1 MSWLTSAFRRLPG
14 GPSNLLRRSFSILAA
29 GLALLLW
36 GISPAAA
43 ARSAA
48 IVLDAAT
55 GAVLYEDDADGP
67 RYPASTT
74 KIMTLYLLFEA
85 IDAKRISFDTRF
97 PVSVRASN
105 QDPTKLGLKPGETIA
120 VRDIILGL
128 VTKSANDAAV
138 VAAEGLAGTEPAF
151 AAKMTEK
158 ARQLGMSNTLFRNA
172 SGLPD
177 PQQKTTARDLALL
190 ARAMIKNFPHHYHFF
205 DTPSFTYNGITHAN
219 HNRLNNWYEGA
230 DGLKTGYIRA
240 SGFNLV
246 TSAKRDN
253 RRLIGVVLGGV
264 SPGSRDQEMARLL
277 DAAFI
282 RTDSETI
289 IRHASAPRAKETK
302 VAEAK
307 ASRTK
312 LAKIAR
318 AEAPRAE
325 PARSEPARAT
335 TAVARTNGW
344 GIQVGAFSQTDA
356 ARKATAQATK
366 LAPTF
371 LADAT
376 ADVVPHATKKGQM
389 YRARLIGIS
398 ETDARKACKALK
410 RKMECVP
417 LAPAEILRSTSTA
430 SAAPASS

>member
-1 MSWLTSAFRRLPG
+1 M
-14 GPSNLLRRSFSILAA
+14 
-29 GLALLLW
+29 
-36 GISPAAA
+36 
-43 ARSAA
+43 
-48 IVLDAAT
+48 DAAT
-55 GAVLYEDDADGP
+55 GAVLYEDDADAQ
-67 RYPASTT
+67 RYPASLT

-85 IDAKRISFDTRF
+85 VDAKRVTFDTRF
-97 PVSVRASN
+97 PVSARAAN

-138 VAAEGLAGTEPAF
+138 VAAEGLAGSEPAF

-158 ARQLGMSNTLFRNA
+158 ARQLGMQNTLFRNA

-177 PQQKTTARDLALL
+177 PQQKTTARDLGML
-190 ARAMIKNFPHHYHFF
+190 ARAMLKNFPHHYHFF

-253 RRLIGVVLGGV
+253 RRLIGVVMGGI

-282 RTDSETI
+282 RTDNDTI
-289 IRHASAPRAKETK
+289 IRHASAPRAKPEAK
-302 VAEAK
+302 VAKVELVQTKPKGSKAAK
-307 ASRTK
+307 V
-312 LAKIAR
+312 AR
-318 AEAPRAE
+318 AEAAPRT
-325 PARSEPARAT
+325 EPARAET
-335 TAVARTNGW
+335 TIAKTGGW

-356 ARKATAQATK
+356 ARKATEQAAK

-371 LADAT
+371 LGDAT
-376 ADVVPHATKKGQM
+376 ADVAAHSTKKGQM

-410 RKMECVP
+410 KKMECVP
-417 LAPAEILRSTSTA
+417 LGPAELMRATSTA
-430 SAAPASS
+430 SAAGTNS

>member
-1 MSWLTSAFRRLPG
+1 
-14 GPSNLLRRSFSILAA
+14 LLRRSFSILVA
-29 GLALLLW
+29 GLALLLC
-36 GISPAAA
+36 GIGPAAA

-48 IVLDAAT
+48 IVMDAAT
-55 GAVLYEDDADGP
+55 GAVLYEDDADAQ
-67 RYPASTT
+67 RYPASLT

-85 IDAKRISFDTRF
+85 VDAKRVTFDTRF

-105 QDPTKLGLKPGETIA
+105 QDPTKLGLKPGETIT

-138 VAAEGLAGTEPAF
+138 VAAEGLGGSEPAF
-151 AAKMTEK
+151 AAKMTDK
-158 ARQLGMSNTLFRNA
+158 ARQLGMQNTLFRNA

-177 PQQKTTARDLALL
+177 PQQKTTARDLAVL
-190 ARAMIKNFPHHYHFF
+190 ARAMLKNFPHHYHFF

-253 RRLIGVVLGGV
+253 RRLIGVVMGGI
-264 SPGSRDQEMARLL
+264 SPGSRDHEMARLL

-282 RTDSETI
+282 RTDNDTV
-289 IRHASAPRAKETK
+289 IRHASAPRAKPDAK
-302 VAEAK
+302 VAKVELASKPKGGK
-307 ASRTK
+307 A
-312 LAKIAR
+312 AKIAR
-318 AEAPRAE
+318 AEAAPRAE
-325 PARSEPARAT
+325 PARAET
-335 TAVARTNGW
+335 TIAKASSW
-344 GIQVGAFSQTDA
+344 GVQVGAFSQTDS
-356 ARKATAQATK
+356 ARKATEQAAK

-371 LADAT
+371 LGDAT
-376 ADVVPHATKKGQM
+376 VDVVPHNTKKGQM

-410 RKMECVP
+410 KKMECVP
-417 LAPAEILRSTSTA
+417 VGPADLTRGTSTA
-430 SAAPASS
+430 SAAGTNS

>member
-1 MSWLTSAFRRLPG
+1 M
-14 GPSNLLRRSFSILAA
+14 LRRSFSILAV

-36 GISPAAA
+36 GVGPAAA

-48 IVLDAAT
+48 IVMDAAT
-55 GAVLYEDDADGP
+55 GAVLYEDDADAP
-67 RYPASTT
+67 RYPASLT

-85 IDAKRISFDTRF
+85 IDAKRITFDTKF
-97 PVSVRASN
+97 PVSARAAN

-128 VTKSANDAAV
+128 ITKSANDAAV
-138 VAAEGLAGTEPAF
+138 VAAEGLAGSEPAF
-151 AAKMTEK
+151 AARMTEK
-158 ARQLGMSNTLFRNA
+158 ARQLGMSKTVFRNA

-177 PQQKTTARDLALL
+177 PQQKTTARDLAML
-190 ARAMIKNFPHHYHFF
+190 ARALIRNYPHHYHFF
-205 DTPSFTYNGITHAN
+205 DTPSFTYKGITHAN
-219 HNRLNNWYEGA
+219 HNRLNNWYAGA
-230 DGLKTGYIRA
+230 DGIKTGYIRA

-253 RRLIGVVLGGV
+253 RRLIGVVMGGV

-282 RTDSETI
+282 RNDNETI
-289 IRHASAPRAKETK
+289 IRHASRTKSTK

-307 ASRTK
+307 TSR
-312 LAKIAR
+312 AK
-318 AEAPRAE
+318 
-325 PARSEPARAT
+325 PARTAKVAPVEPPRE
-335 TAVARTNGW
+335 AVRSANVEKAAGW
-344 GIQVGAFSQTDA
+344 GVQVGAFSKTDA
-356 ARKATAQATK
+356 AHRATVQASK

-371 LADAT
+371 LGDAT
-376 ADVVPHATKKGQM
+376 VDVVPHSTKKGQM

-410 RKMECVP
+410 RKMACVLLTP
-417 LAPAEILRSTSTA
+417 EEILRSTSTA
-430 SAAPASS
+430 SAAAASS

>member
-1 MSWLTSAFRRLPG
+1 
-14 GPSNLLRRSFSILAA
+14 LLRRSFTILVA

-36 GISPAAA
+36 GIGPAAA

-48 IVLDAAT
+48 IIMDAAT
-55 GAVLYEDDADGP
+55 GTVLYEDDADGL
-67 RYPASTT
+67 RYPASLT

-85 IDAKRISFDTRF
+85 IDAKRVTLETRF

-120 VRDIILGL
+120 VREIILGL

-138 VAAEGLAGTEPAF
+138 VAAEGLAGTEPGF

-158 ARQLGMSNTLFRNA
+158 ARQLGMSSTLFRNA

-177 PQQKTTARDLALL
+177 PQQKTTARDLAIL
-190 ARAMIKNFPHHYHFF
+190 ARAMLKNFPHHYHFF

-282 RTDSETI
+282 RTDNETI

-302 VAEAK
+302 VAETKVIRGKAAK
-307 ASRTK
+307 V
-312 LAKIAR
+312 AR
-318 AEAPRAE
+318 LQTP
-325 PARSEPARAT
+325 RSEPARVT
-335 TAVARTNGW
+335 TAAARTNGW

-356 ARKATAQATK
+356 AHKATAQATK

-376 ADVVPHATKKGQM
+376 TDVVPHPTKKGQM

-417 LAPAEILRSTSTA
+417 LAPGEITRSTSTA

>member
-1 MSWLTSAFRRLPG
+1 
-14 GPSNLLRRSFSILAA
+14 LLRRSFTILVA
-29 GLALLLW
+29 GLALLLG
-36 GISPAAA
+36 GIGPAAA

-48 IVLDAAT
+48 IIMDAAT
-55 GAVLYEDDADGP
+55 GTVLYEDDADGL
-67 RYPASTT
+67 RYPASLT

-85 IDAKRISFDTRF
+85 IDAKRVTLETRF

-120 VRDIILGL
+120 VREIILGL

-138 VAAEGLAGTEPAF
+138 VAAEGLAGTEPGF

-158 ARQLGMSNTLFRNA
+158 ARQLGMSSTLFRNA

-177 PQQKTTARDLALL
+177 PQQKTTARDLAIL
-190 ARAMIKNFPHHYHFF
+190 ARAMLKNFPHHYHFF

-282 RTDSETI
+282 RTDNDTI
-289 IRHASAPRAKETK
+289 IRHAGAPRAKETVAETKVIRGKAAK
-302 VAEAK
+302 VA
-307 ASRTK
+307 RLQT
-312 LAKIAR
+312 
-318 AEAPRAE
+318 P
-325 PARSEPARAT
+325 RSEPARVT
-335 TAVARTNGW
+335 TAAARTNGW

-356 ARKATAQATK
+356 AHKATAQATK

-376 ADVVPHATKKGQM
+376 RDVVPHPTKKGQM
-389 YRARLIGIS
+389 YRARLVGIS
-398 ETDARKACKALK
+398 ETDARKACRALK

-417 LAPAEILRSTSTA
+417 LTPGEITRSTSTA

>member
-1 MSWLTSAFRRLPG
+1 
-14 GPSNLLRRSFSILAA
+14 LLRRSFSILVA
-29 GLALLLW
+29 GLALLFW
-36 GISPAAA
+36 GIGPAAA

-48 IVLDAAT
+48 IVMDAAT
-55 GAVLYEDDADGP
+55 GAVLYEDDADAL
-67 RYPASTT
+67 RYPASLT

-85 IDAKRISFDTRF
+85 VDAKRVTLETRF

-105 QDPTKLGLKPGETIA
+105 QDPTKLGLKPGETIT
-120 VRDIILGL
+120 VREIILGL

-138 VAAEGLAGTEPAF
+138 VAAEGLAGSEPAF

-158 ARQLGMSNTLFRNA
+158 ARQLGMASTLFRNA

-177 PQQKTTARDLALL
+177 PQQKTTARDLAVL
-190 ARAMIKNFPHHYHFF
+190 ARAMLKNFPHHYHFF
-205 DTPSFTYNGITHAN
+205 DTPSFTFNGITHAN

-253 RRLIGVVLGGV
+253 RRLIGVVMGGI

-282 RTDSETI
+282 RTDNDTI
-289 IRHASAPRAKETK
+289 IRHASAPRAKPD
-302 VAEAK
+302 AK
-307 ASRTK
+307 AAK
-312 LAKIAR
+312 VELAQAKQKGGKAARIAR
-318 AEAPRAE
+318 AETAPRT
-325 PARSEPARAT
+325 EPARAE
-335 TAVARTNGW
+335 TAIAKTASGW
-344 GIQVGAFSQTDA
+344 GVQVGAFSQTDA
-356 ARKATAQATK
+356 ARKATEQAAK

-371 LADAT
+371 LGDAT
-376 ADVVPHATKKGQM
+376 ADVIALSTKKGQM

-398 ETDARKACKALK
+398 ESDARKACKALK
-410 RKMECVP
+410 KKMECVP
-417 LAPAEILRSTSTA
+417 LAPAELMRSTSTA
-430 SAAPASS
+430 SVAGTSS

>member
-1 MSWLTSAFRRLPG
+1 M
-14 GPSNLLRRSFSILAA
+14 
-29 GLALLLW
+29 
-36 GISPAAA
+36 
-43 ARSAA
+43 
-48 IVLDAAT
+48 DAAT

-67 RYPASTT
+67 RYPASLT

-85 IDAKRISFDTRF
+85 VDAKRISFDTRF

-151 AAKMTEK
+151 AVKMTEK
-158 ARQLGMSNTLFRNA
+158 ARQLGMSSTLFRNA

-190 ARAMIKNFPHHYHFF
+190 ARAMIKNYPHHYHFF
-205 DTPSFTYNGITHAN
+205 ETTSFTYNGITHAN
-219 HNRLNNWYEGA
+219 HNRLNNWYSGA

-253 RRLIGVVLGGV
+253 RRLIGVVMGGV

-282 RTDSETI
+282 RTDNETI

-307 ASRTK
+307 TVRGK
-312 LAKIAR
+312 PAKVAR
-318 AEAPRAE
+318 VEAPRT
-325 PARSEPARAT
+325 EPARAT
-335 TAVARTNGW
+335 TAIAKANGW
-344 GIQVGAFSQTDA
+344 GIQVGAFSQTDT

-389 YRARLIGIS
+389 YRARLIGLS
-398 ETDARKACKALK
+398 EADARKACKALK

-430 SAAPASS
+430 SAAAANS

>member
-1 MSWLTSAFRRLPG
+1 
-14 GPSNLLRRSFSILAA
+14 LLRRTFSFLAV
-29 GLALLLW
+29 GFALVLW
-36 GISPAAA
+36 GANPAAA

-48 IVLDAAT
+48 IVMDAAT
-55 GAVLYEDDADGP
+55 GAVLYEDDADGL

-74 KIMTLYLLFEA
+74 KVMTLYLLFEA
-85 IDAKRISFDTRF
+85 IDAKRIGFDTRF
-97 PVSVRASN
+97 PVSVRAAN

-120 VRDIILGL
+120 VREIILGL

-151 AAKMTEK
+151 AAKMTDK
-158 ARQLGMSNTLFRNA
+158 ARQLGMNNTLFRNA

-190 ARAMIKNFPHHYHFF
+190 ARAMLKNFPHHYHFF

-219 HNRLNNWYEGA
+219 HNRLNNWYPGA

-253 RRLIGVVLGGV
+253 RRLIGVVLGGI

-277 DAAFI
+277 DAAFV
-282 RTDSETI
+282 RTDNETI
-289 IRHASAPRAKETK
+289 IRHASAPRARDTK

-307 ASRTK
+307 ASRGK
-312 LAKIAR
+312 PVKVAR
-318 AEAPRAE
+318 AETV
-325 PARSEPARAT
+325 RSEPKATSARAT
-335 TAVARTNGW
+335 TAIAKTNGW

-376 ADVVPHATKKGQM
+376 ADVAAHSTKKGQM
-389 YRARLIGIS
+389 YRARLIGLS

-417 LAPAEILRSTSTA
+417 LAPSEISRSTSTA
-430 SAAPASS
+430 SAAGANS

>member
-1 MSWLTSAFRRLPG
+1 
-14 GPSNLLRRSFSILAA
+14 LLRRSFSILAV

-36 GISPAAA
+36 GVGPAAA

-48 IVLDAAT
+48 IVMDAAT
-55 GAVLYEDDADGP
+55 GAVLYEDDADAP
-67 RYPASTT
+67 RYPASLT

-85 IDAKRISFDTRF
+85 IDAKRITFDTKF
-97 PVSVRASN
+97 PVSARAAN

-128 VTKSANDAAV
+128 ITKSANDAAV
-138 VAAEGLAGTEPAF
+138 VAAEGLAGSEPAF
-151 AAKMTEK
+151 AARMTEK
-158 ARQLGMSNTLFRNA
+158 ARQLGMSKTVFRNA

-177 PQQKTTARDLALL
+177 PQQKTTARDLAML
-190 ARAMIKNFPHHYHFF
+190 ARALIRNYPHHYHFF
-205 DTPSFTYNGITHAN
+205 DTPSFTYKGITHAN
-219 HNRLNNWYEGA
+219 HNRLNNWYAGA
-230 DGLKTGYIRA
+230 DGIKTGYIRA

-253 RRLIGVVLGGV
+253 RRLIGVVMGGV

-282 RTDSETI
+282 RNDNETI
-289 IRHASAPRAKETK
+289 IRHASRTKSTK

-307 ASRTK
+307 TSR
-312 LAKIAR
+312 AK
-318 AEAPRAE
+318 
-325 PARSEPARAT
+325 PARTAKVAPVEPPRE
-335 TAVARTNGW
+335 AVRSANVEKAAGW
-344 GIQVGAFSQTDA
+344 GVQVGAFSKTDA
-356 ARKATAQATK
+356 AHRATVQASK

-371 LADAT
+371 LGDAT
-376 ADVVPHATKKGQM
+376 VDVVPHSTKKGQM

-410 RKMECVP
+410 RKMACVLLTP
-417 LAPAEILRSTSTA
+417 EEILRSTSTA
-430 SAAPASS
+430 SAAAASS